1 MTYLHP
7 APKRR
12 TYKGTKRDRSVSSK
26 VTDAEY
32 VRCEQQAKPR
42 TVSEWNRAL
51 ILRELGG
58 PTPTSGQ
65 PEFLVLAEEV
75 IALRFV
81 LLNVLDRLVPVPE
94 RAEFV
99 AWLNVLVKE
108 ADTRKAAR
116 AQTLLGAE
124 RSTP

>member
-7 APKRR
+7 GPKRR
-12 TYKGTKRDRSVSSK
+12 TYKGTKRHRSISSK

-32 VRCEQQAKPR
+32 ASCEQQAKPR

-51 ILRELGG
+51 ILRELGTD
-58 PTPTSGQ
+58 PASSQ
-65 PEFLVLAEEV
+65 PAFLLLAEEV
-75 IALRFV
+75 VALRFV
-81 LLNVLDRLVPVPE
+81 LLNALDRLVPAPE
-94 RAEFV
+94 RAEFL

-116 AQTLLGAE
+116 VQKLLEAE
-124 RSTP
+124 RSML